1 MLNVLFVSHIIPIAG
16 ILVFSACAK
25 HIYTKKGQVI
35 IGVIQVW
42 NVVGWG
48 SSASCFSNLPAEC
61 LSIGWIIT
69 SNPHLFII
77 YYVFGIYE
85 FTYFHFY

>member
-35 IGVIQVW
+35 IGVIQV
-42 NVVGWG
+42 
-48 SSASCFSNLPAEC
+48 
-61 LSIGWIIT
+61 
-69 SNPHLFII
+69 
-77 YYVFGIYE
+77 
-85 FTYFHFY
+85 